1 MDGIQTSEIPEVSTG
16 TADSPSA
23 LADSSV
29 STEANQTATPTT
41 ETPSVPTE
49 VNGQSSAAT
58 QDQFPD
64 DDALAAMPGEE
75 RKTHWQQ
82 VRSRIDELNRQL
94 AERDAQSQ
102 QAQLRPQE
110 DESNWVRPD
119 LLFAPKLDPR
129 TGEPFVDPTT
139 GDPITTSAPFLERLR
154 AESPS
159 TFGELVFESMAQPWN
174 DRETTDQVLFREY
187 YGLKPELIETYR
199 QIQSAEDAQ
208 AYIPAP
214 VDMEHIPQQ
223 YQDLYRSLDAE
234 TRDQID
240 SIYDDPARSLALRGL
255 NAEFQQKQMD
265 ARRDQEIATERQQAQ
280 QQRAIALGNEISNGT
295 RALVR
300 QQFEKSAQ
308 LTGEPEVDK
317 MLWDVLMTYGEAQL
331 LSDPQGKTVVARLYG
346 DNGLI
351 NKGEAHL
358 AKSQQALLAA
368 NAARLMKQPLE
379 SLSAIASDARKWRDH
394 QRQNAA
400 PRAEIGGN
408 GSTGSGQQSV
418 NNNGLQQQSNG
429 RASLFNADEV
439 AQLAAQIK
447 AVAGG

>member
-1 MDGIQTSEIPEVSTG
+1 MDGISETGGTPVASTETVASPAPAESQVST
-16 TADSPSA
+16 D
-23 LADSSV
+23 
-29 STEANQTATPTT
+29 ANQTATPAL

-49 VNGQSSAAT
+49 VNGQSSAAA

-64 DDALAAMPGEE
+64 DEALAAMPGEE
-75 RKTHWQQ
+75 RKSHWQQ
-82 VRSRIDELNRQL
+82 VRSRIDELNQQKAEL
-94 AERDAQSQ
+94 A
-102 QAQLRPQE
+102 AQLEQVQQRPLV

-129 TGEPFVDPTT
+129 TGEPFVDQYT
-139 GDPITTSAPFLERLR
+139 GDPITSPTPFLERLR

-159 TFGELVFESMAQPWN
+159 TFGDLVFESMAQPWN

-199 QIQSAEDAQ
+199 QIQSAEDAR

-223 YQDLYRSLDAE
+223 YQDLYKSLDAE

-265 ARRDQEIATERQQAQ
+265 ARRDQEIAAERQQAQ
-280 QQRAIALGNEISNGT
+280 QQRAMALGDEISNGT

-331 LSDPQGKTVVARLYG
+331 LNDPQGKTVVARLYG

-351 NKGEAHL
+351 SKGEAHL

-368 NAARLMKQPLE
+368 NAARLMKHPLE
-379 SLSAIASDARKWRDH
+379 SLSAIASDARKWRDY

-447 AVAGG
+447 AVTGG

>member
-1 MDGIQTSEIPEVSTG
+1 MDGIQTSETPEVSTG
-16 TADSPSA
+16 TVDSPPTMT
-23 LADSSV
+23 DSSIGA
-29 STEANQTATPTT
+29 EANQTATPSL
-41 ETPSVPTE
+41 EAPSVPTE
-49 VNGQSSAAT
+49 VNGQSSAAA

-64 DDALAAMPGEE
+64 DDALTAMPGEE

-82 VRSRIDELNRQL
+82 VRSRIDELNQQKAEL
-94 AERDAQSQ
+94 A
-102 QAQLRPQE
+102 AQLQQVQQRPLV

-129 TGEPFVDPTT
+129 TGEPFVDPNT
-139 GDPITTSAPFLERLR
+139 GDLITSPTPFLERLR
-154 AESPS
+154 TESPG

-199 QIQSAEDAQ
+199 QIQSAEDAR

-223 YQDLYRSLDAE
+223 YQALYKSLDVE

-265 ARRDQEIATERQQAQ
+265 ERRDQEIASERQQVQ
-280 QQRAIALGNEISNGT
+280 QQRAMALGDEISNGT

-331 LSDPQGKTVVARLYG
+331 LNDPQGKTVVARLYG

-351 NKGEAHL
+351 NSGEAYL

-379 SLSAIASDARKWRDH
+379 SLSTIASDARKWRDY